1 MLTNEE
7 KIKQIEV
14 NIKEIMNILG
24 IDVTEGNFETPKRVA
39 KMYVNEIFDSL
50 HKEEPE
56 NIKVFSSEGVSS
68 EVTVTV
74 PFSSVCEHHW
84 LPFFGEAKITY
95 KPRKKVL
102 GLSKFARIVKFVA
115 KKPQLQ
121 ERLTKEIADLV
132 FKYTEPEY
140 VKVEVEAEHTCVRCR
155 GVEVPCNT
163 KTEYVNRMKIG
174 VVNNGAI

>member
-7 KIKQIEV
+7 KIKQIEK
-14 NIKEIMNILG
+14 NLEEIMNILG
-24 IDVTEGNFETPKRVA
+24 IEITEGNIETPKRVA
-39 KMYVNEIFDSL
+39 KMYVNELFGSL
-50 HKEEPE
+50 HQEEPE
-56 NIKVFSSEGVSS
+56 NIKVFSSEGASS

-163 KTEYVNRMKIG
+163 KTEYVNRIKIG

>member
-7 KIKQIEV
+7 KIKQIEANV
-14 NIKEIMNILG
+14 KEIMNTLG
-24 IDVTEGNFETPKRVA
+24 IEITEGNIETPKRVA
-39 KMYVNEIFDSL
+39 KMYVNEIFESL

-56 NIKVFSSEGVSS
+56 NIKVFDSEGASA
-68 EVTVTV
+68 EVNVNV

-84 LPFFGEAKITY
+84 LPFFGNVTITY
-95 KPRKKVL
+95 KPNGKVL

-121 ERLTKEIADLV
+121 ERLTKEIAELV
-132 FKYTEPEY
+132 YKYTEPYY

-163 KTEYVNRMKIG
+163 KTEYELYEDEVIK
-174 VVNNGAI
+174 

>member
-7 KIKQIEV
+7 KIKQIEK
-14 NIKEIMNILG
+14 NLEEIMNVLG
-24 IDVTEGNFETPKRVA
+24 IEKTDGNFETPKRVA
-39 KMYVNEIFDSL
+39 KMYVNELFGSL
-50 HKEEPE
+50 HQEEPE
-56 NIKVFSSEGVSS
+56 NIKVFSSEGASA
-68 EVTVTV
+68 EVEVNV

-84 LPFFGEAKITY
+84 LPFFGNVTITY
-95 KPRKKVL
+95 KPKDKVL

-163 KTEYVNRMKIG
+163 KTEYELYEDEVIK
-174 VVNNGAI
+174 

>member
-24 IDVTEGNFETPKRVA
+24 IEITEGNIETPKRVA
-39 KMYVNEIFDSL
+39 KMYVNELFGSL
-50 HKEEPE
+50 HQEEPK
-56 NIKVFSSEGVSS
+56 NIKVFSSEGASS

-95 KPRKKVL
+95 KPNDKVL

-163 KTEYVNRMKIG
+163 KTEYELYEDEVIK
-174 VVNNGAI
+174 

>member
-14 NIKEIMNILG
+14 NVKEIMNILG
-24 IDVTEGNFETPKRVA
+24 IDITEGNFETPKRVA
-39 KMYVNEIFDSL
+39 KMYVNELFDSL
-50 HKEEPE
+50 HQEEPE
-56 NIKVFSSEGVSS
+56 NIKVFSSEGASS

-84 LPFFGEAKITY
+84 LPFFGNATITY
-95 KPRKKVL
+95 KPNDKVL

-140 VKVEVEAEHTCVRCR
+140 VKVAVEAEHTCVRCR

-163 KTEYVNRMKIG
+163 KTEYELYEDEVIK
-174 VVNNGAI
+174 

>member
-7 KIKQIEV
+7 KIKQIEK
-14 NIKEIMNILG
+14 NLEEIMDILG
-24 IDVTEGNFETPKRVA
+24 IEKTDGNFETPKRVA
-39 KMYVNEIFDSL
+39 KMYVNELFGSL
-50 HKEEPE
+50 HQEEPE
-56 NIKVFSSEGVSS
+56 NIKVFSSEGESS

-84 LPFFGEAKITY
+84 LPFFGNVTITY
-95 KPRKKVL
+95 KPRHKVL

-174 VVNNGAI
+174 VLSNGTI

>member
-14 NIKEIMNILG
+14 NVKEIMNTLG
-24 IDVTEGNFETPKRVA
+24 IEITEGNIETPKRVA
-39 KMYVNEIFDSL
+39 KMYVNELFGSL
-50 HKEEPE
+50 HQEEPE
-56 NIKVFSSEGVSS
+56 NIKVFSSEGASS

-84 LPFFGEAKITY
+84 LPFFGEVKITY

-132 FKYTEPEY
+132 FKYTLPEY

-163 KTEYVNRMKIG
+163 KTEYINRMKIG
-174 VVNNGAI
+174 VVKNGSI

>member
-39 KMYVNEIFDSL
+39 KMYVNEIFSSL
-50 HKEEPE
+50 HQEEPE
-56 NIKVFSSEGVSS
+56 NIKVFSSEGASS

-163 KTEYVNRMKIG
+163 KTEYVKHMKIG
-174 VVNNGAI
+174 VLSNGAI

>member
-7 KIKQIEV
+7 KINKIESH
-14 NIKEIMNILG
+14 ISEIMNILG
-24 IDVTEGNFETPKRVA
+24 IEKTDGNFETSKRIA
-39 KMYVNEIFDSL
+39 KMYVGELFESL
-50 HKEEPE
+50 TKEEPE
-56 NIKVFSSEGVSS
+56 NIKVFDSDGASS

-84 LPFFGEAKITY
+84 LPFFGEVKITY
-95 KPRKKVL
+95 KPRNKVL

-132 FKYTEPEY
+132 FKYTLPEY

-163 KTEYVNRMKIG
+163 KTEYVNHMKIG
-174 VVNNGAI
+174 VVNNGSI

>member
-14 NIKEIMNILG
+14 NVKEIMNILG
-24 IDVTEGNFETPKRVA
+24 IDITEGNIETPKRVA
-39 KMYVNEIFDSL
+39 KMYVNEIFESL

-56 NIKVFSSEGVSS
+56 NIKVFDSEGASA
-68 EVTVTV
+68 EVNVNV

-84 LPFFGEAKITY
+84 LPFFGNVTITY
-95 KPRKKVL
+95 KPKDKVL

-121 ERLTKEIADLV
+121 ERLTKEIAELV
-132 FKYTEPEY
+132 YTYTEPYY

-163 KTEYVNRMKIG
+163 KTEYTLFKSEVTR
-174 VVNNGAI
+174 

>member
-14 NIKEIMNILG
+14 NIKEIMNTLG
-24 IDVTEGNFETPKRVA
+24 IEITEGNIETPKRVA
-39 KMYVNEIFDSL
+39 KMYVNEIFSSL

-56 NIKVFSSEGVSS
+56 NIKVFSSEGASS

-163 KTEYVNRMKIG
+163 KTEYELYEDEVIK
-174 VVNNGAI
+174 

>member
-7 KIKQIEV
+7 KIEKIESHV
-14 NIKEIMNILG
+14 KEIMTILG
-24 IDVTEGNFETPKRVA
+24 IQETEGNKETPYRVA
-39 KMYVNEIFDSL
+39 KMYVNELFDSL
-50 HKEEPE
+50 QKTEPE
-56 NIKVFSSEGVSS
+56 NIKVFDSEGVTSDVVV
-68 EVTVTV
+68 EV

-84 LPFFGEAKITY
+84 LPFFGNVTITY
-95 KPRKKVL
+95 KPNEKVL

-163 KTEYVNRMKIG
+163 KTEYELYEDEVIK
-174 VVNNGAI
+174 